1 MRVRFTAQWCSP
13 WRNAWVP
20 VEGVA
25 SSPWLDA
32 GSAQYLYRQAGW
44 TFQFDNP
51 VGGTRFPIRGLAEL
65 EWLNGG
71 RVVRSAT
78 RVTRAGAVGV
88 DEGDGGSRAT
98 RTVS

>member
-1 MRVRFTAQWCSP
+1 MRVRFTAQWYSP
-13 WRNAWVP
+13 QRNAWVP

-32 GSAQYLYRQAGW
+32 GSAQYLYRQEGW
-44 TFQFDNP
+44 TFTFDKP
-51 VGGTRFPIRGLAEL
+51 VGGSRFLIRGLAEMQ
-65 EWLNGG
+65 WLDGG

-98 RTVS
+98 CTIG